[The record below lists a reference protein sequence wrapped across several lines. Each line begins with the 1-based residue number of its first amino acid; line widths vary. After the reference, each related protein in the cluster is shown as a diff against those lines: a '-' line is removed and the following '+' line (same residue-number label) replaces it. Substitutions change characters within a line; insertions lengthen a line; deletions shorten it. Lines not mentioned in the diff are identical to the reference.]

1 MEQKQFQYNGQTGFQ
16 SACDEYAQS
25 ELSLDKL
32 FQLKSPSVYLWR
44 ASGVGQ
50 KNFNIKDGDLLIID
64 RKFNKPVIGRIFIA
78 EYEGE
83 FHLVQL
89 RKINSELMLWPLNLS
104 FSLADEIS
112 FQVWGAVVAI
122 VNIQIRDGERQ

>member
-1 MEQKQFQYNGQTGFQ
+1 MDQKQFQYNGQTGFQ
-16 SACDEYAQS
+16 SACDEYAQA

-44 ASGVGQ
+44 ASGIGQ
-50 KNFNIKDGDLLIID
+50 KNFNIREGDLLIID
-64 RKFNKPVIGRIFIA
+64 RKFNKPVIGRIYIA
-78 EYEGE
+78 EHEGE

-89 RKINSELMLWPLNLS
+89 RKAHSGLILWPLNIHLS
-104 FSLADEIS
+104 ISDEIC

-122 VNIQIRDGERQ
+122 VNIQIKDGERL